1 MTDFIRPQSYA
12 NHRRRPP
19 ASNIIA
25 LLILTGELMHRL
37 FHYVQHQDLE
47 TAWDVLVWVAIMT
60 IAVSIRTT
68 GQIIQ
73 DRVIRDVMRLR
84 LERLLPVDRHVEI
97 RALSVPQLVA
107 LRFASDGEL
116 PALVTEVTD
125 GRLTTNDEIKRRI
138 SSWQADWLRI

>member
-1 MTDFIRPQSYA
+1 MTDIVRPQTYA
-12 NHRRRPP
+12 NHRRRAP
-19 ASNIIA
+19 ASSILA
-25 LLILTGELMHRL
+25 FLILTGELGHRL
-37 FHYVQHQDLE
+37 IHYVQHQDLE
-47 TAWDVLVWVAIMT
+47 TAWDVVVWIAIMT
-60 IAVSIRTT
+60 IAVAIRAT

-107 LRFASDGEL
+107 LRFASEAEI

-125 GRLTTNDEIKRRI
+125 GRLTTNDEIKRKI
-138 SSWQADWLRI
+138 ISWQADWLRI